1 MAIGAFSTCY
11 LVKKLKFYPNYLQL
25 GQKRDDNVL
34 IRCNQ
39 DKKCPDYEFGIEMGR
54 KKTAYIESLILE
66 MLAEQTEVSIRSIAV
81 AAGFSPDNET
91 RRKAIRRALISLEKQ
106 NSIIPKGSGRSRVYV
121 LPPEIAK
128 TAKSSENGKTGDGG
142 DFKGIT
148 LSPESENLLK
158 HISQPVEARSP
169 VGYNQN
175 VLHSYQPNTT
185 FYLSA
190 GQREKLLSIGRA
202 EAAERPAGTYARNI
216 LDRLL
221 IDLSWNSSRLEGNT
235 YSLLETKRLIELGE
249 TAIGRDA
256 AEAQMILNHKAAIE
270 YIVETSEDE
279 NLTSHEV
286 CSIHALLSE
295 NLLGDPAA
303 SGRVRSV
310 AVGISGT
317 TYIPLENPHLL
328 REYFDLFVEKINHI
342 EDPFE
347 QSFFSLVHLS
357 YLQAFEDVNKR
368 TARLVANIPLIKRNL
383 KPLSFMD
390 VDKDAYVNALL
401 GFYETNDVSLIR
413 DLYLWAY
420 NRSSQR
426 YTAIQQA
433 MGEPNLLKLKYRT
446 EIQEIVRTII
456 LEKVEGVQV
465 LEKIKELTDAKNFP
479 ETARAE
485 LINLIETE
493 IMSLHEGSVARF
505 RVRPSEYQAWRAL
518 Q

>member
-1 MAIGAFSTCY
+1 
-11 LVKKLKFYPNYLQL
+11 
-25 GQKRDDNVL
+25 
-34 IRCNQ
+34 
-39 DKKCPDYEFGIEMGR
+39 MGR
-54 KKTAYIESLILE
+54 IKTAEIEALILK
-66 MLAEQTEVSIRSIAV
+66 LLTTQPEVGIRSIAP
-81 AAGFSPDNET
+81 AAGMSPDDET
-91 RRKAIRRALISLEKQ
+91 DRKAIRRALISLKRQ
-106 NSIIPKGSGRSRVYV
+106 DLIIPKGAGRSRVYV
-121 LPPEIAK
+121 LSAK
-128 TAKSSENGKTGDGG
+128 TAKAIKSAEDEEIEDGG

-148 LSPESENLLK
+148 LSPESEKLLK
-158 HISQPVEARSP
+158 YISQPIEARSP
-169 VGYNQN
+169 VGYNRDF
-175 VLHSYQPNTT
+175 LDSYQPNET

-190 GQREKLLSIGRA
+190 GQRENLLSIGRV
-202 EAAERPAGTYARNI
+202 ETAERPAGTYARNI

-249 TAIGRDA
+249 TATGRDA

-270 YIVETSEDE
+270 YIVETAEDE
-279 NLTSHEV
+279 QTTSHEV

-303 SGRVRSV
+303 SGRVRSI

-317 TYIPLENPHLL
+317 TYIPPENPHLL
-328 REYFDLFVEKINHI
+328 RECFDLFVEKINHI

-368 TARLVANIPLIKRNL
+368 TARLVANIPLIKKNL
-383 KPLSFMD
+383 KPFSFVD
-390 VDKDAYVNALL
+390 VNKDAYVNALL

-420 NRSSQR
+420 TRSSQR

-433 MGEPNLLKLKYRT
+433 MGEPNLLKLKYRG

-456 LEKVEGVQV
+456 LEKTEGIDVIR
-465 LEKIKELTDAKNFP
+465 KIKELTDAEDFP
-479 ETARAE
+479 ESARPE

-505 RVRPSEYQAWRAL
+505 KVRPSEYQAWRAL

>member
-1 MAIGAFSTCY
+1 MGGRKTADIEA
-11 LVKKLKFYPNYLQL
+11 LILQL
-25 GQKRDDNVL
+25 L
-34 IRCNQ
+34 
-39 DKKCPDYEFGIEMGR
+39 
-54 KKTAYIESLILE
+54 T
-66 MLAEQTEVSIRSIAV
+66 EQTEVSIRSIAA

-91 RRKAIRRALISLEKQ
+91 ERKAIRRALISLEGQ
-106 NSIIPKGSGRSRVYV
+106 NSIIPEGAGRSRIYV
-121 LPPEIAK
+121 LPAK
-128 TAKSSENGKTGDGG
+128 TTKAIKSAENGEKGDGG

-148 LSPESENLLK
+148 LSPESEKLLEY
-158 HISQPVEARSP
+158 ISQPIEARSP
-169 VGYNQN
+169 VGYNRDF
-175 VLHSYQPNTT
+175 LDSYQPNET
-185 FYLSA
+185 FYLPA
-190 GQREKLLSIGRA
+190 GQRENLLSIGRV
-202 EAAERPAGTYARNI
+202 ETAERPAGTYARNI

-249 TAIGRDA
+249 TATGRDA

-270 YIVETSEDE
+270 YIVETSADDRI
-279 NLTSHEV
+279 TSHEV

-303 SGRVRSV
+303 SGRVRSI

-328 REYFDLFVEKINHI
+328 RECFDLFVEKINHI
-342 EDPFE
+342 EDSFE

-357 YLQAFEDVNKR
+357 YLQTFEDVNKR
-368 TARLVANIPLIKRNL
+368 TARLVANIPLIKKNL
-383 KPLSFMD
+383 KPFSFVD
-390 VDKDAYVNALL
+390 VNKDAYVNALL

-420 NRSSQR
+420 TRSSQR

-433 MGEPNLLKLKYRT
+433 MGEPNLLKLKYRG

-456 LEKVEGVQV
+456 LEKTEGINVTQ
-465 LEKIKELTDAKNFP
+465 KIKELTDAEDFP
-479 ETARAE
+479 ESARPE

-505 RVRPSEYQAWRAL
+505 KVRPSEYQAWRAL